1 MKDDDG
7 AGDGGAGWSSGAF
20 VQRLMIS
27 ISEMRRTSAF
37 FPLLSARLVF
47 PLSAVLSSFLF
58 FFAFFSFFSHWFRFC
73 FLWWWR
79 NLQLLR
85 LLLNISFSLL
95 SRATSAKLAMNTLL
109 AFY

>member
-7 AGDGGAGWSSGAF
+7 AGDGGAGWSSDAF

-58 FFAFFSFFSHWFRFC
+58 FFAFFFLFLTLVSF
-73 FLWWWR
+73 L
-79 NLQLLR
+79 
-85 LLLNISFSLL
+85 FSLGGEICCCC
-95 SRATSAKLAMNTLL
+95 A
-109 AFY
+109 YC